1 MKRRRA
7 RRQKRVRPRQKL
19 GMFYNARLIVNKG
32 INPRSWDNYLQ
43 RGSGGQKCGILA
55 QSKNLHRFA
64 NWINKQERKPRSYD
78 RQKGRKWGRR
88 LAPLFF

>member
-1 MKRRRA
+1 
-7 RRQKRVRPRQKL
+7 
-19 GMFYNARLIVNKG
+19 MFYNGWLIVNKG

-43 RGSGGQKCGILA
+43 RGSGGQIGSFLA

-64 NWINKQERKPRSYD
+64 NWINKQEKKPRSYH